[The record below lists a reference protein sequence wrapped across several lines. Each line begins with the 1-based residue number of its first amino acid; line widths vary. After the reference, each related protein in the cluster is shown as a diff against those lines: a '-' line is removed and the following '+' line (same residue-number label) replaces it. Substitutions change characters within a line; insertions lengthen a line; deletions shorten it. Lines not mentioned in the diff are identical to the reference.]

1 MSKEKEPS
9 WQTSLRRGKQDVP
22 PRICI
27 YGGHGIGKSTLASQF
42 PKPIFI
48 STEDGLDSLDVV
60 SFPRASHI
68 NEVVESI
75 KTLIKED
82 HEFKTVVIDS
92 VDWLV
97 EPLIT
102 GNVESSHDAKDLAY
116 GKGQMLVAEEFREI
130 LQGLDVLRTK
140 RGMNV
145 VLIAHAAVVRFED
158 PRTEPYD
165 RYQPKLPNRCNA
177 LLQEWAD
184 VLAFAAFKV
193 IIRKSD
199 TGFNNSKNRGVT
211 TGERLLHF
219 VENPAY
225 AAKNRYNCPEEIE
238 MNIENLANLIPV
250 AK

>member
-1 MSKEKEPS
+1 MSN
-9 WQTSLRRGKQDVP
+9 WQDTLRKGKQDVP

-42 PKPIFI
+42 PNPIFI
-48 STEDGLDSLDVV
+48 STEDGLDSLDVT
-60 SFPRASHI
+60 SFAKAQ
-68 NEVVESI
+68 NVTDVVNSI

-82 HEFKTVVIDS
+82 HEFGTVVIDS

-102 GNVESSHDAKDLAY
+102 SNVEENHEAKDLAY
-116 GKGQMLVAEEFREI
+116 GKGQMLIAEEFREI
-130 LQGLDVLRTK
+130 LQGLDVLRHK
-140 RGMNV
+140 RRMNI

-177 LLQEWAD
+177 LLQEWCD

-199 TGFNNSKNRGVT
+199 TGFNNQKTRGVT

-219 VENPAY
+219 VDNPAY
-225 AAKNRYNCPEEIE
+225 AAKNRYSCPDEIE
-238 MNIENLANLIPV
+238 MTIENLSKYIPI